1 MKLKDFFKRKKG
13 SNDGNASSDGQI
25 VAGASSNKKPKDRMS
40 SVIHEGV
47 VSSSVDIMKQNEK
60 FIIKDEKDHSR
71 FVTLFLNVNDI
82 GGLSK
87 RDSKNQDK
95 GALVQAINTN
105 TIKTMISA
113 QMLEDEN
120 IIFIPTN
127 ESLQVMQEHSLLR
140 NALYKWALVN
150 ENGDY
155 VLDDLH
161 AVEFNDAMAI
171 NNGDPVEDYISEDFL
186 SDDYFEDD
194 DDYEEILDDDY
205 AEINGTNDY
214 DTDEEEIVDDNLY
227 VDDDPFDDYDQ
238 DEFLN
243 DDYDTDEEEIVDDN
257 HDESYDE
264 DYDEDYDENEDSF
277 EDYSDYGDDEYF
289 DPVDGDDVNIEVSE
303 ETYKQT
309 VERVL
314 FKNDLDLVVT
324 SELFDDQFGNFKP
337 NYTFEENQGDNW
349 IDNYLSQMAKDANRD
364 LEKLLETNV
373 VLMRNKYMNTL
384 SRYAGQI
391 EQELDFH
398 NPATKYGDAFNML
411 EDSKAEQLSVM
422 DEKIREEVSN
432 IESDWNKKLDD
443 IADAAAK
450 NARIDYERKYGYEYE
465 DKKANV
471 RKNILDVI
479 ETSYQLNYAEVNNQR
494 KMIAQ
499 KKLDLA
505 QTQVLR
511 IIASDFENYLK
522 REEEIYNVH
531 QRKMN
536 QFLEENRKN
545 DVIRTETLRKE
556 LDQNN
561 RAEAIRT
568 DYQARLD
575 SLNSSISE
583 RERQLNNQIED
594 LTRQNTRR
602 IEEIQKSHKD
612 EIDRLNK
619 DKVSLSRQ
627 IEDLIDKYSQVDM
640 QKAREYQMQIDN
652 LKDDNKHWRNV
663 AERSDFSIRR
673 YFIVAIGMSVL
684 IGLASGLLGYNLG
697 NKPNVTVDNTGNTK
711 ANEQVMLVDKDGK
724 ELPKN
729 DNGDYV
735 IKDSQGNEVPLN
747 LSDNK

>member
-1 MKLKDFFKRKKG
+1 MKFKNVKDLFKRKKG
-13 SNDGNASSDGQI
+13 SKDGEVSSDEQK
-25 VAGASSNKKPKDRMS
+25 VVGASSNKKPKDRMS

-47 VSSSVDIMKQNEK
+47 VSSAVDIMKQNEK
-60 FIIKDEKDHSR
+60 FIIKNEKDHSR
-71 FVTLFLNVNDI
+71 FVAMFLNVNDI

-87 RDSKNQDK
+87 RDSKDQDK

-127 ESLQVMQEHSLLR
+127 DSLQMMQEHSLLR
-140 NALYKWALVN
+140 NASYKWALVN

-161 AVEFNDAMAI
+161 SVEFNDAIAI

-194 DDYEEILDDDY
+194 GFDEEEILDDDY
-205 AEINGTNDY
+205 VELNDNNDY
-214 DTDEEEIVDDNLY
+214 DVDEEEIVDDNLY

-243 DDYDTDEEEIVDDN
+243 NDYDDEEEEIVDDSPE
-257 HDESYDE
+257 DDTDE
-264 DYDEDYDENEDSF
+264 DDAFNEDEGEESF
-277 EDYSDYGDDEYF
+277 DDYSDYGDDEYF
-289 DPVDGDDVNIEVSE
+289 DVVDGDDVNIEVSE
-303 ETYKQT
+303 EVYKQT
-309 VERVL
+309 IERVL
-314 FKNDLDLVVT
+314 FKNDLDLTVT

-337 NYTFEENQGDNW
+337 NYTFDENQGENW

-398 NPATKYGDAFNML
+398 NPATKYGEAFNML

-422 DEKIREEVSN
+422 DEKIRDEVTN
-432 IESDWNKKLDD
+432 IESEWNKRLDD

-511 IIASDFENYLK
+511 IIAGDFENYLK

-545 DVIRTETLRKE
+545 DVVRTETLRKE
-556 LDQNN
+556 LDQND

-575 SLNSSISE
+575 SLNSSMSE

-594 LTRQNTRR
+594 LTRQNTQR
-602 IEEIQKSHKD
+602 IEEIQKNHKD

-627 IEDLIDKYSQVDM
+627 IEDLIDKYSQVDKE
-640 QKAREYQMQIDN
+640 KAREYQRQIDN

-684 IGLASGLLGYNLG
+684 IGLASGLLGYNIG
-697 NKPNVTVDNTGNTK
+697 NKPNVTVDNTK

-729 DNGDYV
+729 NNGDYV

-747 LSDNK
+747 LSNN